1 MEFSLDKRLEKD
13 TFLIGDLPLC
23 KVLLMNVTNFVWL
36 ILVPR
41 VADIREIFQL
51 NSKQLVDYQK
61 ETNFISKALLKL
73 YAADKM
79 NVASLGNLV
88 PQLHTHLIV
97 RHVDDDA
104 WPNPVWTLQ
113 SMNKYNEEGSK
124 VEIDKLR
131 KLVDDYI
138 RGDQNERL

>member
-1 MEFSLDKRLEKD
+1 
-13 TFLIGDLPLC
+13 
-23 KVLLMNVTNFVWL
+23 MNVTNFVWL

-51 NSKQLVDYQK
+51 NSKQLIDYQK